1 MKPQTKAA
9 LYIAKLIGISVLGG
23 VLSGLGAFLI
33 IENFG
38 LQTFFALFV
47 IGYMFSLLK
56 PLYELKVSE
65 YESLDELNKLNGK

>member
-23 VLSGLGAFLI
+23 LGAFLI

-38 LQTFFALFV
+38 LQVFILLFV
-47 IGYMFSLLK
+47 LGFMFSLLK